1 MNSSTV
7 RTSGPDFVSFQVR
20 DLAASAAFYE
30 RLVGLTR
37 LPAPNP
43 QAVVFSDGTVSFAVR
58 EPFPGVDLDAA
69 GQLGAGVGVWFHNP
83 DAAGLCARLVEAGV
97 PVVQPPSETPFGTTF
112 AFRDPDGYVVTVHSR
127 A

>member
-1 MNSSTV
+1 MSTAPAG
-7 RTSGPDFVSFQVR
+7 TTGPDFVSFRVR
-20 DLAASAAFYE
+20 DLAASADFYE

-43 QAVVFSDGTVSFAVR
+43 QAVVFSTGATAFAVR
-58 EPFPGVDLDAA
+58 VPFPGVDLDAA

-83 DAAGLCARLVEAGV
+83 EAAALHARLAADGV
-97 PVVQPPSETPFGTTF
+97 PIVQEPFESPFGT
-112 AFRDPDGYVVTVHSR
+112 AFSLRDPDGYVVTVHSK

>member
-1 MNSSTV
+1 MNSSTSG
-7 RTSGPDFVSFQVR
+7 TSGPDFVSFQVR

-30 RLVGLTR
+30 RLVGLTP

-43 QAVVFSDGTVSFAVR
+43 QAVVFSDGAVSFAVR

-69 GQLGAGVGVWFHNP
+69 GPLGAGVGVWFHNP
-83 DAAGLCARLVEAGV
+83 DAARLHDRLVEAGV

-112 AFRDPDGYVVTVHSR
+112 AFRDPDGYVVTIHSR